1 MWKSRFI
8 LHGLIAAVMAGLVLQ
23 SSAAAQ
29 RLLESAASSPDELA
43 RRFLDALA
51 GNKPDEVRKLALSEE
66 EFRKYVWPELPSA
79 EPARNLT
86 PEFVWNS
93 LHIRSES
100 NLRSMMASV
109 GGHRLRLEE
118 VRFTGGVTEYKTY
131 RVHRASLLFLKDE
144 VGKDQTVRLF
154 GSVLELDGQ
163 FKIFSFNR

>member
-1 MWKSRFI
+1 MNSHFI
-8 LHGLIAAVMAGLVLQ
+8 LRGVVAAIIAGLVLQ
-23 SSAAAQ
+23 SGAAV
-29 RLLESAASSPDELA
+29 RRPLESAASSPEELT
-43 RRFLDALA
+43 RRFLDAIA
-51 GNKPDEVRKLALSEE
+51 GNRPDEVRKLALSEE

-100 NLRSMMASV
+100 NLRSTMASV
-109 GGHRLRLEE
+109 GGRRLRLEE

-144 VGKDQTVRLF
+144 VGKEQTVRLF